1 MKTVILSITVFILI
15 NGCFN
20 KKITT
25 DSIYPDL
32 SNPIKN
38 QEQWQIDSYRK
49 RIPDFKENPIGFDK
63 IVFLGNSITSGAGD
77 WNIRFGL
84 ENQIVNRGI
93 GGDIT
98 GGVLARLNEIFY
110 YKPKAVFLLI
120 GLNDIFNGDIP
131 DVEDD
136 ISYVAKNIIKIAS
149 RIKKYSPK
157 TKIFIQTILP
167 VNRNQFKRVRG
178 FYPNH
183 KKSVN
188 DKINEINLKLYEYSS
203 DNGYTIIDLNSI
215 FKNENREMDEK
226 FSIDGVHLN
235 ESGYNL
241 WTNHIKQY
249 LIELTQ

>member
-1 MKTVILSITVFILI
+1 MKTVPLAISVFILI
-15 NGCFN
+15 SGCYFE
-20 KKITT
+20 KIRPANL
-25 DSIYPDL
+25 YPDL
-32 SNPIKN
+32 SKPIKN
-38 QEQWQIDSYRK
+38 QEQWQIDSYK
-49 RIPDFKENPIGFDK
+49 ERISKFVENPIGFNK

-84 ENQIVNRGI
+84 KDLIINRGI

-98 GGVLARLNEIFY
+98 GGVLARLNEILY
-110 YKPKAVFLLI
+110 YKPRAVFLLI

-131 DVEDD
+131 EIDDD

-149 RIKKYSPK
+149 RIKKHSPK

-167 VNRNQFKRVRG
+167 VNKNQFESVRG

-183 KKSVN
+183 KMPVN
-188 DKINEINLKLYEYSS
+188 DKINQINLKLYEFNSE
-203 DNGYTIIDLNSI
+203 NGYTIIDLNSI
-215 FKNENREMDEK
+215 FLNEKEEMDEK
-226 FSIDGVHLN
+226 FSTDGVHLN
-235 ESGYNL
+235 DSGYEL

>member
-1 MKTVILSITVFILI
+1 MKTVILWIPVFILI
-15 NGCFN
+15 YGCFN

-98 GGVLARLNEIFY
+98 GGVLARLNEILY
-110 YKPKAVFLLI
+110 YKPKAVFLLN
-120 GLNDIFNGDIP
+120 GLNLSLI
-131 DVEDD
+131 
-136 ISYVAKNIIKIAS
+136 
-149 RIKKYSPK
+149 
-157 TKIFIQTILP
+157 
-167 VNRNQFKRVRG
+167 
-178 FYPNH
+178 H
-183 KKSVN
+183 
-188 DKINEINLKLYEYSS
+188 
-203 DNGYTIIDLNSI
+203 NS
-215 FKNENREMDEK
+215 EPTRP
-226 FSIDGVHLN
+226 
-235 ESGYNL
+235 Y
-241 WTNHIKQY
+241 
-249 LIELTQ
+249 

>member
-1 MKTVILSITVFILI
+1 MKTVSFTISVFILI
-15 NGCFN
+15 SGCFYQ
-20 KKITT
+20 KAKPT
-25 DSIYPDL
+25 DLYPDL
-32 SNPIKN
+32 SKPIKN
-38 QEQWQIDSYRK
+38 QEQWQIDSYKK
-49 RIPDFKENPIGFDK
+49 RIPNFIENPIGFDK

-84 ENQIVNRGI
+84 KDQIVNRGI

-98 GGVLARLNEIFY
+98 GGVLARLNEILY
-110 YKPKAVFLLI
+110 YKPRAVFLLI

-131 DVEDD
+131 EIEDD

-149 RIKKYSPK
+149 NINKHAPE

-167 VNRNQFKRVRG
+167 VNKSQFESVRG

-183 KKSVN
+183 KMPVN
-188 DKINEINLKLYEYSS
+188 DKINQINLKLYELNSE
-203 DNGYTIIDLNSI
+203 NRYTIIDLNSI
-215 FKNENREMDEK
+215 FLNKTKEMDKK
-226 FSIDGVHLN
+226 FSTDGVHLN
-235 ESGYNL
+235 DSGYEL